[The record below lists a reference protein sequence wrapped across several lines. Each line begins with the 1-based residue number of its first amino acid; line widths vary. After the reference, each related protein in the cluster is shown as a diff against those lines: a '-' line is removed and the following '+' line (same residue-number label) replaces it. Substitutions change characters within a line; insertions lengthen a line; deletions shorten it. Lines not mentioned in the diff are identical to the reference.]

1 LIQSDAT
8 PDRIA
13 DKALQFLEHPRIRR
27 ESRLALE
34 HLMDKM
40 GEPGAF
46 DRAARTVGEYL
57 QEENS
62 SR

>member
-1 LIQSDAT
+1 
-8 PDRIA
+8 
-13 DKALQFLEHPRIRR
+13 
-27 ESRLALE
+27 
-34 HLMDKM
+34 M